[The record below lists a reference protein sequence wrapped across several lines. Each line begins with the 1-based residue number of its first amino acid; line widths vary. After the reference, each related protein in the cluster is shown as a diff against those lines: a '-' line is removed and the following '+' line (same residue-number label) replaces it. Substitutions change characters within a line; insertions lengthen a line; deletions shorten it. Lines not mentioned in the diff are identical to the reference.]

1 MFSDPHKTHK
11 HTRGQNLE
19 LLSVKLAAREV
30 ITVNVDDK
38 QLKYSAF
45 ELEFK
50 MYSSCRIALHYVDSK
65 YRTK

>member
-1 MFSDPHKTHK
+1 V
-11 HTRGQNLE
+11 E

>member
-1 MFSDPHKTHK
+1 M
-11 HTRGQNLE
+11 E
-19 LLSVKLAAREV
+19 LLSVKLVVREV

-45 ELEFK
+45 ELELK
-50 MYSSCRIALHYVDSK
+50 MYSSYRIALYCVDSK